1 MCQRGCHLALPRAS
15 RLRGQ
20 RDEDGSWRVANG
32 RPPNP
37 HPLAAAALM
46 RLLRGVVSDVPDLH
60 AGSRRLAHAGRAHAD
75 HASCGKRRRCYLIAQ
90 HPLSQHHI
98 VSRRYIELVYHA
110 ACTCCHEG
118 ADVCHW
124 HGAEVIRKLNCDAW
138 HSAAC
143 WARSSA
149 LCPSRR
155 PIFSYAPAR
164 LCTVEEEDAHL

>member
-60 AGSRRLAHAGRAHAD
+60 AGSRRLAHAGALLPRVVWVASKMLLDCTTPSLTTPYRQRRECISRRAPFATHVRAERTPL
-75 HASCGKRRRCYLIAQ
+75 ARCGGHTQAELCCVALRRVLGALQRSLPVATTHLLICTWHGSARSRRRT
-90 HPLSQHHI
+90 H
-98 VSRRYIELVYHA
+98 
-110 ACTCCHEG
+110 TT
-118 ADVCHW
+118 
-124 HGAEVIRKLNCDAW
+124 
-138 HSAAC
+138 
-143 WARSSA
+143 A
-149 LCPSRR
+149 L
-155 PIFSYAPAR
+155 
-164 LCTVEEEDAHL
+164 